1 MPSFEDIWRT
11 GALLCRNAAIA
22 AALIASMAAAKA
34 QLALPA
40 PLPGTTEVYG
50 TVLKTWAA
58 KYNIKNALVVVR
70 RQGKIVYRSALGGAN
85 ASAPVHLASLSKAI
99 TGACVAT
106 LIRDRKLAFDTPLS
120 TSLAKFFAAHGKPVD
135 PRAAG
140 VTIAQL
146 LTHRAGF
153 SGNAD
158 DNDVATVRRL
168 VAYLRENSARQPPK
182 PDLLVAAFKTPLP
195 HQPGG
200 DFVYSNT
207 GYLVLGAI
215 IEEAAGKPYLSYCRE
230 AVLAPLGVTGD
241 LDPDWQVLG
250 AYGGWRMAGE
260 AYLPVLDLF
269 AAEDQRLGSEVKKW
283 MLSPQDKTIS
293 SDGQG
298 LVRSWHQCSQSGC
311 WRKQLAL
318 GFLAVQYD
326 RRKRRN
332 AASGLRHIRRT
343 RKWRHLLV
351 RPGHATRRGW
361 STASGTRPRTVRCV
375 SRHQAME
382 LRRL

>member
-293 SDGQG
+293 SDGQVWYG
-298 LVRSWHQCSQSGC
+298 LGTNVRKAGAGVNNWHWGSWRFNMTGAKDGTLRAGFVTFAVRENGGTSWFVQATPHVEDGPPRQELD
-311 WRKQLAL
+311 RAL
-318 GFLAVQYD
+318 FGAFRAI
-326 RRKRRN
+326 KRWN
-332 AASGLRHIRRT
+332 
-343 RKWRHLLV
+343 
-351 RPGHATRRGW
+351 
-361 STASGTRPRTVRCV
+361 
-375 SRHQAME
+375 
-382 LRRL
+382 